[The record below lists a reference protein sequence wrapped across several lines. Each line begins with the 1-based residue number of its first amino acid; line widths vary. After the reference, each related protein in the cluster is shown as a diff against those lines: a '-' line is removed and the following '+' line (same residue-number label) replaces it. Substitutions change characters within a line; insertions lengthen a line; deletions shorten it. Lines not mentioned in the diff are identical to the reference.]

1 VTCEWDLYHSP
12 ITSHYSLSKKRRIV
26 AEDKNMKL
34 KVTLYLD
41 VISSWCFWAQPA
53 WEELKKRYADRVD
66 FDWKIA
72 LMDASGFPKSVEQA
86 EWFYRRS
93 GIMMRSPFMLKPG
106 WFEPNLQE
114 CLAPN
119 LVAEA
124 ARDLGVTDDRVR
136 MALAHAT
143 EREGLKTNNLELA
156 AEIGAKAGGLDKAKL
171 LERAR
176 SPEIEARARASTA
189 EFHAL
194 QVTQRPT
201 FVVDSEI
208 GDRAIFSGF
217 AKLEPI
223 ACTIEAMLDDLAA
236 YAAHAA
242 HFGEPPP
249 A

>member
-1 VTCEWDLYHSP
+1 
-12 ITSHYSLSKKRRIV
+12 
-26 AEDKNMKL
+26 MKM
-34 KVTLYLD
+34 KVTIYLD

-53 WEELKKRYADRVD
+53 WEELKKRYADPVD

-72 LMDASGFPKSVEQA
+72 LMDASGFPKSIEQA

-93 GIMMRSPFMLKPG
+93 GMMMRSPFMLKPG

-124 ARDLGVTDDRVR
+124 ARDFGITDDRVR
-136 MALAHAT
+136 MALANAT
-143 EREGLKTNNLELA
+143 EREGLKTNNWELA
-156 AEIGAKAGGLDKAKL
+156 AEIGARAADLDKTKL

-176 SPEIEARARASTA
+176 SPEVEARARASTA

-194 QVTQRPT
+194 RVTQRPT
-201 FVVDSEI
+201 FVIDSEI

-223 ACTIEAMLDDLAA
+223 AATIDAMLDDLAA
-236 YAAHAA
+236 YASHAA
-242 HFGEPPP
+242 HFGGPPP

>member
-1 VTCEWDLYHSP
+1 
-12 ITSHYSLSKKRRIV
+12 
-26 AEDKNMKL
+26 MKM
-34 KVTLYLD
+34 KVTIYVD

-66 FDWKIA
+66 FAWKIA
-72 LMDASGFPKSVEQA
+72 LMDASGFPKSIEQA

-93 GIMMRSPFMLKPG
+93 GMMMRSPFMLKPG

-124 ARDLGVTDDRVR
+124 ARDFGITDDRVR
-136 MALAHAT
+136 MALANAT
-143 EREGLKTNNLELA
+143 EREGLKTNNWELA
-156 AEIGAKAGGLDKAKL
+156 AEIGAKAAGLDKTKL

-176 SPEIEARARASTA
+176 APEVEARARASTA

-201 FVVDSEI
+201 FVIDSEI
-208 GDRAIFSGF
+208 GDRAFFSGF

-223 ACTIEAMLDDLAA
+223 AATIDAMLDDLTA
-236 YAAHAA
+236 YASHAA

>member
-1 VTCEWDLYHSP
+1 V
-12 ITSHYSLSKKRRIV
+12 
-26 AEDKNMKL
+26 KL
-34 KVTLYLD
+34 KVTIYLD

-66 FDWKIA
+66 FVWKIA
-72 LMDASGFPKSVEQA
+72 LMDASGFPKSIEQA
-86 EWFYRRS
+86 NWFYRRS
-93 GIMMRSPFMLKPG
+93 GMMMRSPFMLKPG

-124 ARDLGVTDDRVR
+124 ARDFGVTDDRVR
-136 MALAHAT
+136 MALANAT
-143 EREGLKTNNLELA
+143 EREGLKTNNWDLA
-156 AEIGAKAGGLDKAKL
+156 AEIGAKAAAIDKTKL

-176 SPEIEARARASTA
+176 SPEVEARARASTA

-223 ACTIEAMLDDLAA
+223 ACTIDAMLDDLTA

>member
-1 VTCEWDLYHSP
+1 
-12 ITSHYSLSKKRRIV
+12 
-26 AEDKNMKL
+26 MKM
-34 KVTLYLD
+34 KVTIYID

-66 FDWKIA
+66 FNWKIA
-72 LMDASGFPKSVEQA
+72 LMDASGFPKSIEQA
-86 EWFYRRS
+86 EWYYRRS
-93 GIMMRSPFMLKPG
+93 GMMMRSPFMLKPG

-124 ARDLGVTDDRVR
+124 ARDFGITDDRVR
-136 MALAHAT
+136 MALANAT
-143 EREGLKTNNLELA
+143 EREGLKTNNWELA
-156 AEIGAKAGGLDKAKL
+156 AEIGARAADLDKTKL

-176 SPEIEARARASTA
+176 SPEVEARARASTA
-189 EFHAL
+189 EFHAF

-201 FVVDSEI
+201 FVIDSEI

-223 ACTIEAMLDDLAA
+223 AATIDAMLDDLTA
-236 YAAHAA
+236 YRAHAA

>member
-1 VTCEWDLYHSP
+1 
-12 ITSHYSLSKKRRIV
+12 
-26 AEDKNMKL
+26 MKL
-34 KVTLYLD
+34 KVTIYLD

-53 WEELKKRYADRVD
+53 WEELKKRYGDRVD
-66 FDWKIA
+66 FEWKIA

-93 GIMMRSPFMLKPG
+93 GMMMRSPFMLKPG

-119 LVAEA
+119 LIAEA

-136 MALAHAT
+136 MALANAT
-143 EREGLKTNNLELA
+143 ERDGRHTNDWNLA
-156 AEIGAKAGGLDKAKL
+156 AEIGAKASGLDKAKL

-176 SPEIEARARASTA
+176 SPEIEARARKSTA

-223 ACTIEAMLDDLAA
+223 AATIDAMLDDLQA
-236 YAAHAA
+236 YASHAA

>member
-1 VTCEWDLYHSP
+1 
-12 ITSHYSLSKKRRIV
+12 
-26 AEDKNMKL
+26 MKM
-34 KVTLYLD
+34 KVTIYVD

-72 LMDASGFPKSVEQA
+72 LMDASGFPKSIEQA
-86 EWFYRRS
+86 EWYYRRS
-93 GIMMRSPFMLKPG
+93 GMMMRSPFMLKPG

-124 ARDLGVTDDRVR
+124 ARDFGITDDRVR
-136 MALAHAT
+136 MALANAT
-143 EREGLKTNNLELA
+143 EREGLKTNNWELA
-156 AEIGAKAGGLDKAKL
+156 AEIGARAANLDKTKL

-176 SPEIEARARASTA
+176 SPEVEARARASTA

-201 FVVDSEI
+201 FVIDSEI

-223 ACTIEAMLDDLAA
+223 AATIDAMLDDLAA
-236 YAAHAA
+236 YASHAA
-242 HFGEPPP
+242 HFGKPPP

>member
-1 VTCEWDLYHSP
+1 
-12 ITSHYSLSKKRRIV
+12 
-26 AEDKNMKL
+26 MKL
-34 KVTLYLD
+34 TITLYLD

-53 WEELKKRYADRVD
+53 WEELKKRYAGQVD
-66 FDWKIA
+66 FEWKIA

-93 GIMMRSPFMLKPG
+93 GMMMRSPFMLKPG
-106 WFEPNLQE
+106 WFEPNIQE
-114 CLAPN
+114 CLAQN

-136 MALAHAT
+136 MALADAT
-143 EREGLKTNNLELA
+143 EREGLKTNNWDLA
-156 AEIGAKAGGLDKAKL
+156 AEIGAKAGALDKAKL

-194 QVTQRPT
+194 NVTQRPT

-223 ACTIEAMLDDLAA
+223 AGTIDTMLDDLAA

>member
-1 VTCEWDLYHSP
+1 RR
-12 ITSHYSLSKKRRIV
+12 YSDR
-26 AEDKNMKL
+26 
-34 KVTLYLD
+34 
-41 VISSWCFWAQPA
+41 
-53 WEELKKRYADRVD
+53 AD
-66 FDWKIA
+66 FEWKIA
-72 LMDASGFPKSVEQA
+72 LMDASGFPKSIAQA
-86 EWFYRRS
+86 EWYYRRS
-93 GIMMRSPFMLKPG
+93 GMMMRSPFMLKPG
-106 WFEPNLQE
+106 WFEPDLQE

-124 ARDLGVTDDRVR
+124 ARDLGVNDDRVR
-136 MALAHAT
+136 MALANAT
-143 EREGLKTNNLELA
+143 EREGRHTNDWELS
-156 AEIGAKAGGLDKAKL
+156 AEIGAKASGLDKAKL

-176 SPEIEARARASTA
+176 SPEIEARARATTA

-223 ACTIEAMLDDLAA
+223 AATIEAMLDDLEA